1 MEVVFH
7 EDEGD
12 NAHLV
17 YPGGTLEER
26 QEPQPV
32 MTIGKD
38 ILPVIPPAGDMIDG
52 ILVLD
57 P

>member
-1 MEVVFH
+1 MI
-7 EDEGD
+7 
-12 NAHLV
+12 
-17 YPGGTLEER
+17 
-26 QEPQPV
+26 
-32 MTIGKD
+32 IGKD